1 MFLQFTLSKK
11 RIMKCLERYGWF
23 FLILIDAIVNAPKM
37 RLASDDYTETGY
49 CVDRYGPYNS

>member
-1 MFLQFTLSKK
+1 
-11 RIMKCLERYGWF
+11 MKGLEHYGR
-23 FLILIDAIVNAPKM
+23 LLLNLTDAIVNAPIM